1 MITNVITIGS
11 DAACDFVINQ
21 FTKPTMDS
29 YCFERIL
36 PIHAQILEEDNQY
49 YILPFSDYIS
59 INDNYIN
66 NSSLRKKMVL
76 NIEDRISI
84 GVFDLFW
91 QQWIAGL
98 GLCCDKCKYNR
109 WRQDNDNW
117 CQYCKECN
125 YNPDPYI
132 DGYSYNFEYRY
143 YNYANCSKCSLKNDD
158 IRFSYCPECNLFL
171 IPEPKNRSYKEH
183 IDMYLQRLK
192 TYEIQTMH

>member
-21 FTKPTMDS
+21 FTKPMMDS
-29 YCFERIL
+29 YFFERIL

-59 INDNYIN
+59 INGNYIN

-98 GLCCDKCKYNR
+98 GLCCEKCLLMR
-109 WRQDNDNW
+109 
-117 CQYCKECN
+117 CN
-125 YNPDPYI
+125 
-132 DGYSYNFEYRY
+132 
-143 YNYANCSKCSLKNDD
+143 
-158 IRFSYCPECNLFL
+158 
-171 IPEPKNRSYKEH
+171 SYKTTNNEH
-183 IDMYLQRLK
+183 YTRFLRCRKCNNSLSKRMGSISQSGLVGYRKRNFVTSSMRKQ
-192 TYEIQTMH
+192 IPH

>member
-11 DAACDFVINQ
+11 NAACDFVINQ
-21 FTKPTMDS
+21 FTRPTMHS

-59 INDNYIN
+59 INGNYIN

-109 WRQDNDNW
+109 WRQDNDEW
-117 CQYCKECN
+117 CQYCKKCNYDPSPYEYGYNSKFKDDKSFYNYVDCNKCGLKPDWCIECN
-125 YNPDPYI
+125 
-132 DGYSYNFEYRY
+132 FQME
-143 YNYANCSKCSLKNDD
+143 
-158 IRFSYCPECNLFL
+158 
-171 IPEPKNRSYKEH
+171 PEPKNRSFKEH

-192 TYEIQTMH
+192 TYELQTMH

>member
-21 FTKPTMDS
+21 FTKPMMDS
-29 YCFERIL
+29 YFFERIL

-59 INDNYIN
+59 INGNYIN

-98 GLCCDKCKYNR
+98 GLCCEKCKYNR
-109 WRQDNDNW
+109 WRQDNDEW
-117 CQYCKECN
+117 CQYCKKCN
-125 YNPDPYI
+125 YNPRPYEY
-132 DGYSYNFEYRY
+132 GYNSKFKDDKSF
-143 YNYANCSKCSLKNDD
+143 YNYEDCNKCGLKPNWC
-158 IRFSYCPECNLFL
+158 IECIFKME
-171 IPEPKNRSYKEH
+171 PEPKNRSFKEH

-192 TYEIQTMH
+192 TYELQTMH